1 MRRASPPSPRGANR
15 AFLLLY
21 PRVHRA
27 LGKMIGSSSP
37 SHIFGWVLGV
47 SSFAS
52 PAVSFSPWGVTSP
65 SLLHSPHRDPR
76 SISLRLAPRH
86 ENEVE
91 EDTAGNVDVS
101 DFDRTSSP
109 VKAFVGGLTDLFV
122 RFSDQEGEDDS
133 LPPPVPKVTAL
144 CKYLFRLSGG
154 LLLAAMTMYGGHAC
168 LVFVPVL
175 GAREVA
181 G

>member
-1 MRRASPPSPRGANR
+1 M
-15 AFLLLY
+15 
-21 PRVHRA
+21 
-27 LGKMIGSSSP
+27 
-37 SHIFGWVLGV
+37 
-47 SSFAS
+47 
-52 PAVSFSPWGVTSP
+52 
-65 SLLHSPHRDPR
+65 LHSPHRDPR

-144 CKYLFRLSGG
+144 
-154 LLLAAMTMYGGHAC
+154 
-168 LVFVPVL
+168 
-175 GAREVA
+175 
-181 G
+181 